1 MLDSLDLIV
10 GTDGTLGAR
19 AFLFRNAVAGQLCRA
34 FFEDVW
40 NSTYGARAGSHHW
53 DRRYRDYGKR
63 GLSVKVR
70 LGIDIACRAHHQA
83 SATDETGEFIW
94 SGRRFRTTPVD
105 LEALWAKLP
114 EVRR

>member
-1 MLDSLDLIV
+1 M
-10 GTDGTLGAR
+10 
-19 AFLFRNAVAGQLCRA
+19 
-34 FFEDVW
+34 
-40 NSTYGARAGSHHW
+40 
-53 DRRYRDYGKR
+53 
-63 GLSVKVR
+63 KVR

-83 SATDETGEFIW
+83 SATHETGEFIW